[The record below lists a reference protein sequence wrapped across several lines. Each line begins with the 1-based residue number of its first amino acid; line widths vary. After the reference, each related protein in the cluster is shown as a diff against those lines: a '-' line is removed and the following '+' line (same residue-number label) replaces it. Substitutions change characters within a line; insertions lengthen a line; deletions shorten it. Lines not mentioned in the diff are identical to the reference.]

1 MISMNGDLQK
11 IYNEI
16 TKTKIITARLEEKV
30 DNIDKNF
37 EKHLRNHE
45 KIENNIRWLNAKV
58 WFEVGG
64 VTVLGFIIASG
75 IL

>member
-1 MISMNGDLQK
+1 MNGDLQK

>member
-1 MISMNGDLQK
+1 MNGDLQK

-58 WFEVGG
+58 WFAVGG